1 MDVGIVGLAGAGAVL
16 ARRWAAAGIRVAV
29 CDRDGRAPR
38 DDRGHRAGV
47 LASAVAVARSLAAP
61 RIVWLCVPAGT
72 ATELALQDVWPE
84 LSAGDVIV
92 DAGDAQYRDA
102 PRRAAALASVGI
114 HFADCGM
121 SDGDS
126 DAATVLL
133 GGSAEAARIV
143 GPLARIAAGKGV
155 YAYCGP
161 SGAGHFVRMVN
172 DGVERAVLRAF
183 AEGAALLR
191 GKREFGLDAAR
202 IADLLRAGRG
212 ANGWPADPGE
222 AGAAHAASPSGHGVV
237 NEAVALRVP
246 APVLSLAAMLELGT
260 VQADGATGSTRIA
273 GSARRQAGAAD
284 DKDDTT

>member
-1 MDVGIVGLAGAGAVL
+1 M
-16 ARRWAAAGIRVAV
+16 
-29 CDRDGRAPR
+29 
-38 DDRGHRAGV
+38 
-47 LASAVAVARSLAAP
+47 
-61 RIVWLCVPAGT
+61 PAGT

-121 SDGDS
+121 RDGDS

-155 YAYCGP
+155 YAHCGP
-161 SGAGHFVRMVN
+161 AGAGHFVRMVN

-191 GKREFGLDAAR
+191 GKREFGLDAVA
-202 IADLLRAGRG
+202 IAGLLRAGRG
-212 ANGWPADPGE
+212 ANGWSAESGE
-222 AGAAHAASPSGHGVV
+222 AGAARSASLVRLRRRQRGDLAVHA
-237 NEAVALRVP
+237 
-246 APVLSLAAMLELGT
+246 GT
-260 VQADGATGSTRIA
+260 GIIA
-273 GSARRQAGAAD
+273 GGDARTRRDAGRTGGRTRRAWPDPRGDAAD
-284 DKDDTT
+284 DKDETT